1 MTTLALQSLSFS
13 TKILEKVLGL
23 VKNTFKGMMIGYMIA
38 RQTQAN
44 RHIAEQ
50 LCRYGEYRHD
60 EYWNLLSD
68 LNQKTIQDIQEEFG
82 R

>member
-1 MTTLALQSLSFS
+1 
-13 TKILEKVLGL
+13 
-23 VKNTFKGMMIGYMIA
+23 MMIGYMIA